1 MRTAVEKGG
10 WINIVTHVNSWTSA
24 DYEMM
29 KNKMREIIAYAKEIG
44 LEIGTFGK
52 CYNEWK
58 SVLYENEA
66 RYISSCA
73 NVILEN

>member
-44 LEIGTFGK
+44 LEIGTFGQ

-58 SVLYENEA
+58 ETLYAVEKKKNY
-66 RYISSCA
+66 RRRKI
-73 NVILEN
+73 